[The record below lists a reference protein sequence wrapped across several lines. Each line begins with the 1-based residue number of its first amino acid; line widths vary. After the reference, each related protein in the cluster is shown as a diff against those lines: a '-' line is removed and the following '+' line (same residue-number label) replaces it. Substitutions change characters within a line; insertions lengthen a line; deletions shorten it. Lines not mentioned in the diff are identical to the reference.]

1 MSKIKIYI
9 HAMDLPTGKEILTN
23 QVELLEKTGLFD
35 AANEIVVSCHFNIDN
50 FQWLKSRWSKESK
63 VKYIEF
69 DDSYRNWYEHTTIQE
84 IQEDAH
90 STEEDYYILYI
101 HPKGISHPPGGHQ
114 NWRKYMEYWNIE
126 KWKICVEKLD
136 EGYET
141 AGASY
146 LYGNPTEFYA
156 GNTYWAK
163 ASYIRRC
170 KRLLTPPEVDFKPQF
185 DTEPHHRYD
194 VEVWHGSGKPK
205 FFEMHPGPDR
215 RWYEPPESYREDLKD
230 IWVYRT

>member
-9 HAMDLPTGKEILTN
+9 HAMDLPSGHDILAN
-23 QVELLEKTGLFD
+23 QVHLLESTGLMD
-35 AANEIVVSCHFNIDN
+35 EADEINVMCHFDKKN
-50 FQWLKSRWSKESK
+50 FQWLKNRWFRETK
-63 VKYIEF
+63 VKYYDF
-69 DDSYRNWYEHTTIQE
+69 DDSYRNWYEHTTVHQ

-90 STEEDYYILYI
+90 STIEDYYVLYI

-126 KWKICVEKLD
+126 RWRECVAALND
-136 EGYET
+136 GYDT

-146 LYGNPTEFYA
+146 LHGGPTEFYA

-163 ASYIRRC
+163 ASYLRRC
-170 KRLLTPPEVDFKPQF
+170 KRMLTPDVVGFKPQF
-185 DTEPHHRYD
+185 DTEPHHRFD

-205 FFEMHPGPDR
+205 FFDIHPGPDK
-215 RWYEPPESYREDLKD
+215 RWYWPPEAYRADLTDKW
-230 IWVYRT
+230 IYRP